1 MIMINP
7 RHNSRGFSLAEVV
20 VSVAIVSMLAV
31 TVGTFHRDVFYVNTM
46 AQSSLNAQFD
56 ARHVVKTMV
65 AELRKASPSSLGSY
79 PILLA
84 SSTALTF
91 YSDLDGNGVKEQVR
105 YFMSGKSLKKGVIV
119 PTGSPLVYN
128 SGNEV
133 VNTLVSDVVSSS
145 TLPMFQYYSSAYD
158 GTTSALVQPVTASSV
173 RLIKINVIIDRD
185 PGRAPS
191 QIVTTSQVTLRN
203 LKDNL

>member
-1 MIMINP
+1 MIMIKP
-7 RHNSRGFSLAEVV
+7 RDNSRGFSLAEVV

-31 TVGTFHRDVFYVNTM
+31 TVGTFQRDVFYVNTM

-84 SSTALTF
+84 SPTALTF

-133 VNTLVSDVVSSS
+133 VNT
-145 TLPMFQYYSSAYD
+145 YD
-158 GTTSALVQPVTASSV
+158 GTTSALAQPVTASSV

>member
-1 MIMINP
+1 
-7 RHNSRGFSLAEVV
+7 
-20 VSVAIVSMLAV
+20 
-31 TVGTFHRDVFYVNTM
+31 
-46 AQSSLNAQFD
+46 
-56 ARHVVKTMV
+56 
-65 AELRKASPSSLGSY
+65 
-79 PILLA
+79 LLA